1 MIRIAGGLLLGW
13 LVLNMATMAIA
24 QEKVSGDF
32 VVVGVEGNVVKVQNK
47 STGTR
52 LPLEVTDKT
61 QILHQG
67 QHQRTL
73 ADIKKGAEF
82 TGEYTI
88 DGKKYI
94 ANRIDLK

>member
-1 MIRIAGGLLLGW
+1 MFKFAGGVLLAAMILISVTAAAG
-13 LVLNMATMAIA
+13 
-24 QEKVSGDF
+24 EKVSGDF
-32 VVVGVEGNVVKVQNK
+32 VVVGVAGNIVKVQNK
-47 STGTR
+47 ATGAR

-82 TGEYTI
+82 SGQYTI
-88 DGKKYI
+88 EGPKYM
-94 ANRIDLK
+94 ADKIDLK